1 MDLFANLIFGFG
13 VAFSLENLAYCF
25 VGVLVGTLIGVLPGI
40 GPLATIAMLL
50 PITYGVP
57 PVAALIMLAGIYYG
71 AQYGGSTTAIL
82 VNLPGET
89 SSVVTCIDGYQMARQ
104 GRAGPA
110 LATAAFAS
118 FFAGTIGT
126 LLIALFA
133 PPLAE
138 FALKFGSPEYFS
150 LMLMGLVAAAV
161 LTQGDMAKS
170 LAMVT
175 LGLLVG
181 TVGND
186 IQSGIPRFAFG
197 VTELRDGIGF
207 IVLAVGVF
215 AISEIIANLGAA
227 TEPRILTSSVTS
239 LLPTRQDVRQAVAPI
254 LRGTGIGAFFGVLP
268 GTGPAVASLASYML
282 EKKIAEDPSR
292 FGRGAIEGVAGPEAA
307 NNADA
312 QCKFIPMLTLGL
324 PVSGVMALML
334 GALTMQGIQPGPEV
348 MSQRPDLFWG
358 LIASM
363 WIGNL
368 MLVVLN
374 LPLIGVW
381 VRLLNVPY
389 RLLFPAIMAFAAI
402 GIYSL
407 NNSPFEIYLAAM
419 FGIVGF
425 VLVKLGF
432 GLAPLLLGFVLGP
445 MMEDNLRRSM
455 VMGRGDP
462 TIFLTRPISLCLIIA
477 TGLILVVVALPAIRK
492 GRREAAG

>member
-1 MDLFANLIFGFG
+1 MDLLGNLWYGFG
-13 VAFSLENLAYCF
+13 VAVSLENLAYCF
-25 VGVLVGTLIGVLPGI
+25 IGVLVGTLIGVLPGI

-110 LATAAFAS
+110 LAIAAIAS
-118 FFAGTIGT
+118 FFAGTVGT

-138 FALKFGSPEYFS
+138 FALKFGSPEYFA

-161 LTQGDMAKS
+161 LTQGDIAKS

-175 LGLLVG
+175 LGLLLG
-181 TVGND
+181 IVGND
-186 IQSGIPRFAFG
+186 IHSGIPRYVFDI
-197 VTELRDGIGF
+197 TELSDGIGF

-215 AISEIIANLGAA
+215 AVSEIIANLGASS
-227 TEPRILTSSVTS
+227 EPRSSVSGVTG
-239 LLPTRQDVRQAVAPI
+239 LLPTREDARQAFAPI

-268 GTGPAVASLASYML
+268 GTGPAVASFASYML
-282 EKKIAEDPSR
+282 EKKIARDPSR

-348 MSQRPDLFWG
+348 MNQRPDLFWG

-368 MLVVLN
+368 MLVLLN
-374 LPLIGVW
+374 LPLIGIW
-381 VRLLNVPY
+381 VRLLTVPY

-419 FGIVGF
+419 FGIIGF
-425 VLVKLGF
+425 ILVKLGF
-432 GLAPLLLGFVLGP
+432 GMAPLLLGFVLGP
-445 MMEDNLRRSM
+445 LMEDNLRRSM

-462 TIFLTRPISLCLIIA
+462 SIFFTRPISLCLLVA
-477 TGLILVVVALPAIRK
+477 TVLILAIVALPAIR
-492 GRREAAG
+492 RRRGDVAG